1 MDKLYMS
8 GFAFFR
14 ELSPGVIEFENKFTG
29 LRVVYDVKRGTTM
42 VKED

>member
-14 ELSPGVIEFENKFTG
+14 ELATGLIEFENKFTG